1 MDKMDDKQR
10 KKNKKSTPVETPT
23 EDQKYHVNQ
32 STEEKQGG
40 NYGMIAIIVVVA
52 IIVLGLLFFSDFW
65 V

>member
-1 MDKMDDKQR
+1 MEKNQR
-10 KKNKKSTPVETPT
+10 KENEKSTPVETPK

-40 NYGMIAIIVVVA
+40 SMGMIAIIVIVA
-52 IIVLGLLFFSDFW
+52 IIVLGLLFFSDLW